1 MSAYPTQKNHKGI
14 SHINLSLLK
23 VILLLILGVSYAGQ
37 AVYAQQDK
45 QDRDILFLL
54 NLYENKQ
61 YDLALKQINILEFQY
76 PQSDY
81 AALLLFLRGN
91 IAYYK
96 KDYALAETH
105 YQQLTNYPLEP
116 AMQLEVLINRA
127 NIRYEQQDYL
137 KAAQLAE
144 QLIALTDDKDYRF
157 QVERLLGKVNLA
169 LSHYQPAIEHLNL
182 ALRYQNNDPETL
194 YQLLTVYIRQ
204 DNQEQAQQIA
214 EIIVR
219 DTPQSP
225 YANRA
230 LACWLDYLLA
240 GNDSATI
247 DSLEVA
253 LPKHNYTAT
262 TELALRFA
270 HNDFLKQDYHQSLA
284 RLKVLETTSDYAIY
298 LKGLNLVQLSQPD
311 QADSLFASLAQ
322 TPDAQ
327 LRILSWLEREKLAFT
342 ASPESALDQIA
353 AFIKANDQLPELG
366 EVLFQY
372 GTLLFQVQ
380 RYQEAASALIKSKQY
395 PMSDL
400 QHQIVQTMLGD
411 IWFKAGN
418 YAEAAL
424 AYNRY
429 LNLFPRGRHR
439 SHACYNLALLSL
451 QNKDYPAVRDYAA
464 LISASPDSLVY
475 QDSLDYL
482 KAEAEFQQGNYQ
494 TAIDLFLSVAKDSAV
509 YPKTIYRI
517 AQALFFLEDYSK
529 ASVFINQ
536 ARVDSTTAFSVLLL
550 EGNIYFNL
558 KDYDLA
564 LTTYNTAL
572 TKATNQQ
579 DRTETLSYL
588 ALTYY
593 RLRNFDKAREL
604 YLSLSAEPASPQAYL
619 LMAARSAYHAR
630 DYRQALNL
638 FIQFATLYPD
648 SPLYLNACASIAS
661 IHYNLGDYA
670 QATNEWIALLQHFV
684 AHNAFDDDELSI
696 LSGTFRGLEWGLKQ
710 HYDEHLIDSLAV
722 LSDTFNSDYIK
733 FELQYLLLKVYAGN
747 ELWSDLL
754 QSADAIRKEFPQKDN
769 SQIQHLIA
777 SAYSKLG
784 HYSEADTTYKNVYQL
799 DPSPD
804 ILTEWAELNLAQG
817 NAAEAIAKL
826 EQAYRQEPKSERLI
840 TLFEALAENLPD
852 SLDTYYKK
860 WSAIVT
866 PLPEQVLLIRL
877 KYAVDNWLPAE
888 ADSLCALLIN
898 SSITNIRAQ
907 AQLTRGIAA
916 FLQQHYEQAILE
928 LLRTIYLYADYQELV
943 LTAKLYLIRTYLSQ
957 NLPNE
962 ARPYYDE
969 IEAKLS
975 ADQLKE
981 FTPYFTAGE
990 QHE

>member
-1 MSAYPTQKNHKGI
+1 M
-14 SHINLSLLK
+14 
-23 VILLLILGVSYAGQ
+23 
-37 AVYAQQDK
+37 
-45 QDRDILFLL
+45 
-54 NLYENKQ
+54 
-61 YDLALKQINILEFQY
+61 
-76 PQSDY
+76 
-81 AALLLFLRGN
+81 
-91 IAYYK
+91 
-96 KDYALAETH
+96 
-105 YQQLTNYPLEP
+105 
-116 AMQLEVLINRA
+116 
-127 NIRYEQQDYL
+127 
-137 KAAQLAE
+137 
-144 QLIALTDDKDYRF
+144 
-157 QVERLLGKVNLA
+157 
-169 LSHYQPAIEHLNL
+169 
-182 ALRYQNNDPETL
+182 
-194 YQLLTVYIRQ
+194 
-204 DNQEQAQQIA
+204 
-214 EIIVR
+214 
-219 DTPQSP
+219 
-225 YANRA
+225 
-230 LACWLDYLLA
+230 
-240 GNDSATI
+240 
-247 DSLEVA
+247 
-253 LPKHNYTAT
+253 
-262 TELALRFA
+262 
-270 HNDFLKQDYHQSLA
+270 
-284 RLKVLETTSDYAIY
+284 
-298 LKGLNLVQLSQPD
+298 
-311 QADSLFASLAQ
+311 
-322 TPDAQ
+322 
-327 LRILSWLEREKLAFT
+327 
-342 ASPESALDQIA
+342 
-353 AFIKANDQLPELG
+353 
-366 EVLFQY
+366 
-372 GTLLFQVQ
+372 
-380 RYQEAASALIKSKQY
+380 
-395 PMSDL
+395 
-400 QHQIVQTMLGD
+400 
-411 IWFKAGN
+411 
-418 YAEAAL
+418 
-424 AYNRY
+424 
-429 LNLFPRGRHR
+429 
-439 SHACYNLALLSL
+439 
-451 QNKDYPAVRDYAA
+451 
-464 LISASPDSLVY
+464 
-475 QDSLDYL
+475 
-482 KAEAEFQQGNYQ
+482 
-494 TAIDLFLSVAKDSAV
+494 
-509 YPKTIYRI
+509 
-517 AQALFFLEDYSK
+517 
-529 ASVFINQ
+529 
-536 ARVDSTTAFSVLLL
+536 
-550 EGNIYFNL
+550 
-558 KDYDLA
+558 
-564 LTTYNTAL
+564 
-572 TKATNQQ
+572 
-579 DRTETLSYL
+579 
-588 ALTYY
+588 
-593 RLRNFDKAREL
+593 
-604 YLSLSAEPASPQAYL
+604 
-619 LMAARSAYHAR
+619 
-630 DYRQALNL
+630 
-638 FIQFATLYPD
+638 
-648 SPLYLNACASIAS
+648 
-661 IHYNLGDYA
+661 
-670 QATNEWIALLQHFV
+670 